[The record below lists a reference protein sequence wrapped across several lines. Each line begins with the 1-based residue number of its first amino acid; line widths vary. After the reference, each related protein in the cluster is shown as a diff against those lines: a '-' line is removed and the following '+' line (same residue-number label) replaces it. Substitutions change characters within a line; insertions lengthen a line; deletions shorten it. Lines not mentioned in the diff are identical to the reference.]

1 LIVAMVVTLAC
12 LPLVVLD
19 LMGGSDGG
27 GASEAAVVDTDVPES
42 SLVVA
47 VSPDEPTTTTTAP
60 PSSTTVAS
68 PTTVK
73 KPVASTSTTTAPKA
87 TQTAITTPPT
97 TAAPVVS
104 PPPTAAG
111 GAVGWEIEF
120 MACVRWRESRNNY
133 GAVDPSGQFMGAYQI
148 YQGGWDAVAR
158 SIGRTDLVGVPPHRA
173 APADQD
179 TVAINMLRQY
189 GTSPWGG
196 TCG

>member
-1 LIVAMVVTLAC
+1 
-12 LPLVVLD
+12 
-19 LMGGSDGG
+19 
-27 GASEAAVVDTDVPES
+27 VPES

-47 VSPDEPTTTTTAP
+47 VSPDEPTTTTTVA
-60 PSSTTVAS
+60 PSSTTVA
-68 PTTVK
+68 PTSSVK
-73 KPVASTSTTTAPKA
+73 KPAATTSTTAPRA
-87 TQTAITTPPT
+87 SQTVATTPPT

-120 MACVRWRESRNNY
+120 MECVRWRESRNNY

>member
-19 LMGGSDGG
+19 LMGGGDGG

-47 VSPDEPTTTTTAP
+47 VSPDEPTTTTTVA
-60 PSSTTVAS
+60 PSSTTVA
-68 PTTVK
+68 PTSSVK
-73 KPVASTSTTTAPKA
+73 KPAATTSTTAPRA
-87 TQTAITTPPT
+87 SQTVATTPPT

-120 MACVRWRESRNNY
+120 MECVRWRESRNNY

-158 SIGRTDLVGVPPHRA
+158 SIGRADLVGVPPHRA

>member
-19 LMGGSDGG
+19 LMGGGDGG

-47 VSPDEPTTTTTAP
+47 VSPDEPTTTTTVA
-60 PSSTTVAS
+60 PSSTTVAPIS
-68 PTTVK
+68 TVK
-73 KPVASTSTTTAPKA
+73 KPAATTSTTAPRA
-87 TQTAITTPPT
+87 SQTVATTPPT

-120 MACVRWRESRNNY
+120 MECVRWRESRNNY

>member
-19 LMGGSDGG
+19 LMGGGDGG

-47 VSPDEPTTTTTAP
+47 VSPDEPTTTTTVA
-60 PSSTTVAS
+60 PSSTTVA
-68 PTTVK
+68 PTSSVK
-73 KPVASTSTTTAPKA
+73 KPAATTSTTAPRPS
-87 TQTAITTPPT
+87 QTVATTPPT

-120 MACVRWRESRNNY
+120 MECVRWRESRNNY

>member
-19 LMGGSDGG
+19 LMGEGGGG

-47 VSPDEPTTTTTAP
+47 VSPEDSPTTTAVP
-60 PSSTTVAS
+60 PSSTTVA
-68 PTTVK
+68 PTTTVK
-73 KPVASTSTTTAPKA
+73 KPAATTSTTAAPTARQSVA
-87 TQTAITTPPT
+87 TTPPT

-120 MACVRWRESRNNY
+120 MECVRWRESRNNY

-158 SIGRTDLVGVPPHRA
+158 SIGRSDLVGVPPHRA

>member
-19 LMGGSDGG
+19 LMGGGDGG

-47 VSPDEPTTTTTAP
+47 VSPDEPTTTTTVA
-60 PSSTTVAS
+60 PSSTTVA
-68 PTTVK
+68 PTSSVK
-73 KPVASTSTTTAPKA
+73 KPAATTSTTAPRA
-87 TQTAITTPPT
+87 SQTVATTPPT

-120 MACVRWRESRNNY
+120 MECVRWRESRNNY

>member
-19 LMGGSDGG
+19 LMGGGDGG

-47 VSPDEPTTTTTAP
+47 VSPDEPTTTTTVA
-60 PSSTTVAS
+60 PSSTTVA
-68 PTTVK
+68 PTSTVK
-73 KPVASTSTTTAPKA
+73 KPAATTSTTASRA
-87 TQTAITTPPT
+87 SQTVATTPPT

-120 MACVRWRESRNNY
+120 MECVRWRESRNNY

>member
-19 LMGGSDGG
+19 LMGGGDGG

-47 VSPDEPTTTTTAP
+47 VSPDEPTTTTTVA
-60 PSSTTVAS
+60 PSSTTVAPIS
-68 PTTVK
+68 TVK
-73 KPVASTSTTTAPKA
+73 KPAATTSTTAPRA
-87 TQTAITTPPT
+87 SQTVATTPPT

-120 MACVRWRESRNNY
+120 MECVRWRESRNNY

-158 SIGRTDLVGVPPHRA
+158 SIGRADLVGVPPHRA